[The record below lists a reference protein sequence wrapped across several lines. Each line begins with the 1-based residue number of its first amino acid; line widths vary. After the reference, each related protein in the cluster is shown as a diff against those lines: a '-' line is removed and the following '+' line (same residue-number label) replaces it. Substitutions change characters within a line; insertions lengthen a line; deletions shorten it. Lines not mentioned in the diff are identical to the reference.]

1 MNQICKEEA
10 HMVGS
15 PLFPNKLFK
24 IMVLEIVI
32 FAILAIT
39 FFVLVV
45 SKETRNEI
53 MASFKTRQARLI
65 LGGVFISVILLVVT
79 VWILVQYSN
88 M

>member
-1 MNQICKEEA
+1 
-10 HMVGS
+10 
-15 PLFPNKLFK
+15 
-24 IMVLEIVI
+24 MVLEIVI

-39 FFVLVV
+39 FFVLVA

-53 MASFKTRQARLI
+53 MASFKTKQARLI

>member
-1 MNQICKEEA
+1 
-10 HMVGS
+10 
-15 PLFPNKLFK
+15 
-24 IMVLEIVI
+24 MVLEIVI

>member
-1 MNQICKEEA
+1 
-10 HMVGS
+10 MVGS

>member
-1 MNQICKEEA
+1 
-10 HMVGS
+10 MVGS
-15 PLFPNKLFK
+15 TLFPNKLFK

>member
-1 MNQICKEEA
+1 
-10 HMVGS
+10 MVGS
-15 PLFPNKLFK
+15 PLFPNKLFT

>member
-1 MNQICKEEA
+1 M
-10 HMVGS
+10 GL
-15 PLFPNKLFK
+15 LFFPINYLIRYK

-45 SKETRNEI
+45 SKETRNEV